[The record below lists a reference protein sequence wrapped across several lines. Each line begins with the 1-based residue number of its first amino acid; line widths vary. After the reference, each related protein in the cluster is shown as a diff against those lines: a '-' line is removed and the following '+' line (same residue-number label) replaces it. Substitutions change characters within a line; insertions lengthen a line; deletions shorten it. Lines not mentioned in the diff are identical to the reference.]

1 MGNQNLVEQN
11 LGEIAFG
18 NQNIVNQVGQAPQN
32 QQEDNKSLAE
42 HALPQLKDLNFSIV
56 GLQVLA
62 INFELKPG

>member
-42 HALPQLKDLNFSIV
+42 HALP
-56 GLQVLA
+56 
-62 INFELKPG
+62 